1 MTCRI
6 AAMKFGTGSS
16 LLSDLEHMRGIV
28 TAQN

>member
-1 MTCRI
+1 
-6 AAMKFGTGSS
+6 MKFGTGSS